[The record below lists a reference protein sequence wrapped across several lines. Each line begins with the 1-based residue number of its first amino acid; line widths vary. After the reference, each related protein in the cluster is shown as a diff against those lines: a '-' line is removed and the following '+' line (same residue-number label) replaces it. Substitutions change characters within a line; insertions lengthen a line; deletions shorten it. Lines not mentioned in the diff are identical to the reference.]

1 MSTVWTMIDR
11 ENALGLGYVRV
22 DVEVTFAGDGAPSA
36 DIDDVRVL
44 RVIPRDGRP
53 MLEPLT
59 REELVTVRDWA
70 EDRVERA
77 YAARREDEDTA
88 IRVPEDDELDD
99 PVADTLVEDDE

>member
-1 MSTVWTMIDR
+1 
-11 ENALGLGYVRV
+11 
-22 DVEVTFAGDGAPSA
+22 
-36 DIDDVRVL
+36 
-44 RVIPRDGRP
+44 

-99 PVADTLVEDDE
+99 EAAEMARQWAEDERREDERRKLEKQQYEEEDGYAPWILE